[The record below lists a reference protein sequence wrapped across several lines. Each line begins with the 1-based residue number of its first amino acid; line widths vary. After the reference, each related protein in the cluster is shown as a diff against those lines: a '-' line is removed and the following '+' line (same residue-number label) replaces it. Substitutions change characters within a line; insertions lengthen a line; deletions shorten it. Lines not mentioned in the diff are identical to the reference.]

1 MKKTL
6 AICLLVV
13 FALFYS
19 GNAAAQ
25 HRISEN
31 LRRENVLLPPNAPDS
46 RLMTVTDYTMVW
58 DGRVPLFIMV
68 TYDDRGTKREIDY
81 TEFYDLLGNLVLVV
95 WTDRFGIC
103 QVAMDEGLL
112 GEDDPMVGK
121 HLVLVT
127 GGTPL

>member
-1 MKKTL
+1 M
-6 AICLLVV
+6 LL
-13 FALFYS
+13 
-19 GNAAAQ
+19 
-25 HRISEN
+25 
-31 LRRENVLLPPNAPDS
+31 
-46 RLMTVTDYTMVW
+46 TDYTMVW

-68 TYDDRGTKREIDY
+68 TYDDRSTKREVDY
-81 TEFYDLLGNLVLVV
+81 TEIYDLLGNLVLVA

-112 GEDDPMVGK
+112 SEDDLMLGK